1 VNDQGMPAVS
11 EDRPAGRV
19 ILGALLVTAGAALL
33 FERLGTM
40 PPVWR
45 DRIWPLLLIG
55 YGLARLLQ
63 PRSQGRAG
71 LFFVLSGAWWLAGVS
86 GLVSI
91 EATWPLLFVALGV
104 SMMFQAV
111 TPAVYSPDSSSRL
124 NGRERGAA
132 PWILLAILIGAAV
145 SSGFGR
151 HTYARSGSE
160 GGVLHVFSVVGRST
174 SHVGGA
180 STLTGGEVVTIVGG
194 STIDLRDLTIAPGET
209 VTLDVFT
216 LMGGSA
222 ISVPDD
228 WIVDVQAM
236 PVLGGIRDR
245 RIPRDSSREGAGEP
259 GAAVPAGPAP
269 RLVVRGT
276 VIMGGLTIRS

>member
-1 VNDQGMPAVS
+1 MA
-11 EDRPAGRV
+11 AGT
-19 ILGALLVTAGAALL
+19 ALLL
-33 FERLGTM
+33 ERLGAM

-55 YGLARLLQ
+55 YGLARLLH
-63 PRSQGRAG
+63 RQGRVG

-86 GLVSI
+86 GWISL
-91 EATWPLLFVALGV
+91 ERTWPLLVVAVGV

-111 TPAVYSPDSSSRL
+111 TPAVDGSGFSSRL
-124 NGRERGAA
+124 RAPQSGA

-145 SSGFGR
+145 SSGVVR
-151 HTYARSGSE
+151 HPYARNDY
-160 GGVLHVFSVVGRST
+160 GGGCFMCSLVIGRST
-174 SHVGGA
+174 SHLSA
-180 STLTGGEVVTIVGG
+180 TTLTRGEVVTIIGG

-222 ISVPDD
+222 ISVPDG
-228 WIVDVQAM
+228 WIVDIQAV

-245 RIPRDSSREGAGEP
+245 RIPRDGPWDGAGNP
-259 GAAVPAGPAP
+259 GAAAPAGPAP
-269 RLVVRGT
+269 HLVVRGT
-276 VIMGGLTIRS
+276 VIMGGLTIKS

>member
-1 VNDQGMPAVS
+1 MPIVAR
-11 EDRPAGRV
+11 DRSTISV
-19 ILGALLVTAGAALL
+19 ILGALLVAAGTALL
-33 FERLGTM
+33 LERLGAM
-40 PPVWR
+40 PLLWR

-63 PRSQGRAG
+63 PRSQGRVG
-71 LFFVLSGAWWLAGVS
+71 LFFVLAGAWWLAGVS
-86 GLVSI
+86 GWLSL
-91 EATWPLLFVALGV
+91 ERTWPLLVVAIGV

-111 TPAVYSPDSSSRL
+111 TPAVDGPGFSSRL
-124 NGRERGAA
+124 RARQSGA

-145 SSGFGR
+145 SSGVVR
-151 HTYARSGSE
+151 HPYARNDYE
-160 GGVLHVFSVVGRST
+160 EGVLHVFSVIGRST
-174 SHVGGA
+174 SHLSA
-180 STLTGGEVVTIVGG
+180 TTLTRGEVVTIIGG

-222 ISVPDD
+222 ISVPDG
-228 WIVDVQAM
+228 WIVDIQAV

-245 RIPRDSSREGAGEP
+245 RIPRDSAWDGAGEP
-259 GAAVPAGPAP
+259 GAGAPASPAP
-269 RLVVRGT
+269 HLVVRGT